1 MTGYGR
7 ASQSIGEK
15 NFSVEIRSLN
25 SKYTDLRL
33 KSPQNLREKEAEL
46 RRTVMDFAMRGK
58 LEMTIEVKSAQGDDE
73 YGLNVSLFRRY
84 FHTLRDLSEELN
96 ISQDDMLTAIM
107 RLPNVVASEDGELP
121 EEDWKVLIDIVHEA
135 LQKFQQFRL
144 VEGSAMEA
152 DLRGRVTSIMTLL
165 EELPPFEEDRKVRLR
180 ERLDR
185 ALEENMN
192 RDRVDENRFEQEVL
206 FYLEKIDINE
216 EKVRLGQHCKHF
228 LEVLDAEKPLSKGRK
243 LSFIGQEIG
252 REINTLGAKAYSS
265 DIQRLVVSM
274 KDELEKIK
282 EQVANIV

>member
-7 ASQSIGEK
+7 ATQSQGDK
-15 NFSVEIRSLN
+15 TFSVEIRSLN

-33 KSPQNLREKEAEL
+33 KSPQNLREKETEL
-46 RRTVMDFAMRGK
+46 RKIVMDFAQRGK
-58 LEMTIEVKSAQGDDE
+58 LEMTIEVKSAQGDDQ
-73 YGLNVSLFRRY
+73 YGLNVSLFKRY
-84 FHTLRDLSEELN
+84 YQTLHQLTEELGF
-96 ISQDDMLTAIM
+96 QGEDMLTAIL
-107 RLPNVVASEDGELP
+107 RLPNVVASEDGDLP
-121 EEDWKVLIDIVHEA
+121 DSEWEA
-135 LQKFQQFRL
+135 LLQTLNSALEKFQQFRAT
-144 VEGSAMEA
+144 EGEA
-152 DLRGRVTSIMTLL
+152 LEVDLRARIEGILANLVQ
-165 EELPPFEEDRKVRLR
+165 LPPFEEERKVRLR

-206 FYLEKIDINE
+206 YYLEKIDINE
-216 EKVRLGQHCKHF
+216 EKVRLEQHCKHF
-228 LEVLDAEKPLSKGRK
+228 VEVLDAKKPSSKGRK

-265 DIQRLVVSM
+265 DIQRLVVGM